1 MRVLK
6 QVMKAA
12 VFAAKRHQYQRRGGY
27 DRLPYI
33 NHLLKVANA
42 LIQIG
47 EEEDETLLVAAV
59 LHDIIEDTATTEE
72 ELAREFNKEVADI
85 VVELTDDMSL
95 SHQVRKQLQIER
107 ATALSIRARKIRLAD
122 KASNMID
129 IFTYP
134 VNWPLQKKINYVNNA
149 EAVYQLI
156 RGENTK
162 IDEWMAQ
169 TISWARELINQRRE
183 V

>member
-12 VFAAKRHQYQRRGGY
+12 VFAAQRHQYQRRGGY
-27 DRLPYI
+27 DKLPYI
-33 NHLLKVANA
+33 NHLLKVADA

-47 EEEDETLLVAAV
+47 EEEDEILLVAAV
-59 LHDIIEDTATTEE
+59 LHDIIEDTDTTAA
-72 ELAREFNKEVADI
+72 ELAREFSKEVADI
-85 VVELTDDMSL
+85 VTELTDDMSL
-95 SHQVRKQLQIER
+95 SHEVRKQLQIEH
-107 ATALSIRARKIRLAD
+107 ALSLSTRARKIRLAD

-134 VNWPLQKKINYVNNA
+134 IDWPLQKKIKYVDNT

-156 RGENTK
+156 QGENTK
-162 IDEWMAQ
+162 IDEWVAQ
-169 TISWARELINQRRE
+169 TISWARGIISQKNKA
-183 V
+183 

>member
-1 MRVLK
+1 MEVLK

-12 VFAAKRHQYQRRGGY
+12 VFAAKRHQYQRRSGY
-27 DRLPYI
+27 DKLPYI
-33 NHLLKVANA
+33 NHLLKVADA

-47 EEEDETLLVAAV
+47 EEEDEILLVAAV
-59 LHDIIEDTATTEE
+59 LHDIIEDTATTAE

-95 SHQVRKQLQIER
+95 AHEVRKQLQIDR
-107 ATALSIRARKIRLAD
+107 ALSLSTRARKIRLAD

-134 VNWPLQKKINYVNNA
+134 IDWPLQKKINYVNNS
-149 EAVYQLI
+149 EAVYKLI

-169 TISWARELINQRRE
+169 TISWARGMINE
-183 V
+183 KNEA